1 MPTLDRRITVRRTS
15 YTPNDFGESEKS
27 TTDFPIWAG
36 AADQSAFDTEEEGGT
51 FTERLRKWMV
61 RWRADLASV
70 PVEEL
75 TVIDAGEDFNV
86 TNLVRQRERGERR
99 RFMTI
104 EGIAIL

>member
-15 YTPNDFGESEKS
+15 YATNAFGEDEEVV
-27 TTDFPIWAG
+27 TDIALWAG
-36 AADQSAFDTEEEGGT
+36 VADQSAFDTEEEGGT

-86 TNLVRQRERGERR
+86 QNLVRQRERGERR